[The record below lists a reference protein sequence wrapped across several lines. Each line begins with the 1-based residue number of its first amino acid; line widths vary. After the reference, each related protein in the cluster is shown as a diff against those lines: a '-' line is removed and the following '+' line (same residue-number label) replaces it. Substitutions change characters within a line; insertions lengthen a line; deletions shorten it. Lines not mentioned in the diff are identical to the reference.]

1 MKVLILS
8 TSHRKESNSLRTSLY
23 IQSVFKQKGYD
34 AHVIDFVNDDI
45 PLVGKGVI
53 DLNNLSN
60 FQSELI
66 KKWEDSQI
74 VIVVT
79 PEYNWG
85 LNANVSNLF
94 HQLGDKTFKHM
105 FDNKIFGMVGISSG
119 RGGKIPAVNLMI
131 LISKL
136 INFLNQYSIVSPKIL
151 ELHEVPHH
159 LNEKGELIIHHGIL
173 EKSVIDFV
181 SYTEKL
187 SLKWKF

>member
-8 TSHRKESNSLRTSLY
+8 TSHRKASGSIKSSLY
-23 IQSVFKQKGYD
+23 IQSIFQQKGYD
-34 AHVIDFVNDDI
+34 THVMDFVNDDI
-45 PLVGKGVI
+45 PLVGKDSI
-53 DLNNLSN
+53 DPNNLSN

-66 KKWEDSQI
+66 KKWEDAQI

-85 LNANVSNLF
+85 LNANVLNLF
-94 HQLGDKTFKHM
+94 HQLGGNTFKHL
-105 FDNKIFGMVGISSG
+105 FDNKIFGLVGVSSG
-119 RGGKIPAVNLMI
+119 RGGKFPAVDLMI

-136 INFLNQYSIVSPKIL
+136 INFLNQYGIVSPKVL
-151 ELHEVPHH
+151 ELHEVHH
-159 LNEKGELIIHHGIL
+159 NLNENGELIHHGIF

-181 SYTEKL
+181 NYTEKL